1 MVKRGYGELPLKDWE
16 VPVMISYN
24 SRYKQLEYK
33 GLIME
38 PLLLKSPSE
47 PEKKFMEK
55 LANSHKVR
63 WWFKN
68 GENDIEYFAIL
79 YKDENDFE
87 RAFYVDFIVMFNNGI
102 IGLFDTKSGATT
114 EGAKLRAEGLQI
126 YIKRENKN
134 RNKLYGGI
142 VILKDGSFW
151 YNHEEEYQY
160 NPHNLSENWEILE
173 L

>member
-1 MVKRGYGELPLKDWE
+1 MRMVNGLRNVILEKREPIALLVAETKRYYPIYYKSKNRQIKTQTPSIKLKFYRLIPVVKRGYGELPLKDWE

-33 GLIME
+33 KSIME

-79 YKDENDFE
+79 YQ
-87 RAFYVDFIVMFNNGI
+87 R
-102 IGLFDTKSGATT
+102 
-114 EGAKLRAEGLQI
+114 
-126 YIKRENKN
+126 
-134 RNKLYGGI
+134 
-142 VILKDGSFW
+142 
-151 YNHEEEYQY
+151 
-160 NPHNLSENWEILE
+160 
-173 L
+173 